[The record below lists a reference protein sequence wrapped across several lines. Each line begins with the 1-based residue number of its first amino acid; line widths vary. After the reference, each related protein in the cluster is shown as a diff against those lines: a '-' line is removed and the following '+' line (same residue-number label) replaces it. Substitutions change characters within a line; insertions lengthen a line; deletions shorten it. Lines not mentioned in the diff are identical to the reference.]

1 MRKLLE
7 DVKVLEL
14 THTLAGSY
22 CAKLLADQGADTIKI
37 EPPGQGDTARYE
49 PPFLGGIPNQERST
63 LFLAFNTNKK
73 GITLDITSPEGRKLF
88 LDLVKE
94 SDIIIESFP
103 PGHLDRY
110 ELGYDELQK
119 INPRL
124 ILTSVTYYGQ
134 TGPYKSFKADDLT
147 AQAMGGYLFAVTGL
161 ADKPPMGTAL
171 YQMDITA
178 ARNGAT
184 ATLAALFQQ
193 RDSNLG
199 QHVDVSE
206 IEAAISTPGGLIQQY
221 SFVGA
226 VQRRGGGERN
236 VLDGMHLN
244 TKDGEVTLTTAG
256 TGGRPMETWAEFLG
270 EPRLTDPKFSSRQG
284 RSQNWGEL
292 HKLVQD
298 KLLEW
303 NNLDLME
310 AATAKG
316 LVIGLVQNISQVINS
331 PHLEGRQCFA
341 ELNHREVGPLM
352 YPGPGFLL
360 DGENPMRGTSAAP
373 LLGEHNDSIFCDRL
387 NVSKDKLEQ
396 LKAMGVV

>member
-1 MRKLLE
+1 MPRILE

-14 THTLAGSY
+14 TNSLAGAY

-37 EPPGQGDTARYE
+37 EPPGRGDNSRYE
-49 PPFLGGIPNQERST
+49 PPFIGGTPDRERSS
-63 LFLAFNTNKK
+63 LFLAFNTNKRS
-73 GITLDITSPEGRKLF
+73 ITLDINSPEGKGLF
-88 LDLVKE
+88 LDLLKE
-94 SDIIIESFP
+94 SDIVIESFP
-103 PGHLDRY
+103 PGHLDGIG
-110 ELGYDELQK
+110 LGYDELQK
-119 INPRL
+119 INKKI
-124 ILTSVTYYGQ
+124 ILTSVTYFGQ
-134 TGPYKSFKADDLT
+134 TGPYKEFKGDDLT

-193 RDSNLG
+193 RDSGLG

-206 IEAAISTPGGLIQQY
+206 VEAAISTPGGLIQQY

-226 VQRRGGGERN
+226 VQRRGGGEHN

-270 EPRLTDPKFSSRQG
+270 ESRLLDPKFSSRQG
-284 RSQNWGEL
+284 RSQNWEEL

-298 KLLEW
+298 KLIEW

-310 AATAKG
+310 ATTAKG
-316 LVIGLVQNISQVINS
+316 LVIGLVQNLSQVINS
-331 PHLEGRQCFA
+331 PHLDGRQCFA
-341 ELNHREVGPLM
+341 ELTHGGVGTLK

-373 LLGEHNDSIFCDRL
+373 LLGEHNESIFCDRL
-387 NVSKDKLEQ
+387 KLPKDQLEQ
-396 LKAMGVV
+396 LKTAGIV